1 MRRAP
6 LAALKWGLLG
16 LCLVAALYPLFWML
30 STGLKPP
37 EQAAD
42 WWGPPHALHFGN
54 FLKVWS
60 TLEFPR
66 WFANSLVVTTGAVT
80 FTLLLGAPAGYALA
94 SMGFRGRGTVF
105 ALFAAGLMI
114 PVHVTL
120 IPLLKLFQF
129 TGLYDTH
136 AGLIAVYT
144 AFSLPLA
151 VVLFAGFFREIPA
164 EVLEAAALDGCG
176 PWSTFLRITLPLA
189 RPAIVGVFM
198 ITLVNVWNEFAFGL
212 VLLQSPRN
220 YTIPLGINS
229 LRGEYGYGS
238 DVPLM
243 AAALAIAVLPPLLVY
258 ALAQRQLIRG
268 LTAGAV
274 KG

>member
-1 MRRAP
+1 MRRGCA
-6 LAALKWGLLG
+6 AALKWALLG
-16 LCLVAALYPLFWML
+16 ACLAAALYPLFWML

-37 EQAAD
+37 NQAAD
-42 WWGPPHALHFGN
+42 WWGMPRALHFGN
-54 FLKVWS
+54 FLKVWAE
-60 TLEFPR
+60 LEFPT
-66 WFANSLVVTTGAVT
+66 WFANSALITAGAVAC
-80 FTLLLGAPAGYALA
+80 TLILGAPAGYALA

-120 IPLLKLFQF
+120 VPLLKLFQVV
-129 TGLYDTH
+129 GLYDTRV
-136 AGLIAVYT
+136 GLIAVYT

-151 VVLFAGFFREIPA
+151 VVLFAGFFREIPR

-176 PWSTFLRITLPLA
+176 AWATFLRVTLPLA
-189 RPAIVGVFM
+189 RPALVGVTM
-198 ITLVNVWNEFAFGL
+198 ITLVNVWNEFVFGL
-212 VLLQSPRN
+212 VLLQSPDN

-229 LRGEYGYGS
+229 LRGEYGYGK

-258 ALAQRQLIRG
+258 AVAQRQLIRG